1 MGSNSTF
8 RVSAPSTQHTV
19 GLIGATIARSLS
31 PAMQNAAFLYHGL
44 PDRYTLWPVAE
55 ADVPAAIAA
64 MRAPGMRGA
73 NIPIPYKSLVLPLVD
88 VLGTRPDVRV
98 LGALNTIVR
107 RVDGT
112 LLGLNTD
119 VDGFL
124 RALDAAGFEPRGARV
139 VLLGAGGAARAVAWA
154 LVQADIESLALI
166 NRSIDRAADLV
177 AMLERAA
184 PPRPRVPV
192 LVLGDRDDDVGH
204 AIEEATLLVNAT
216 PVGAD
221 DAQTPIEPA
230 LLHPRLLVCDLI
242 YRSTPLLRAAAACG
256 AATQDGLEMLVQQGG
271 LAFEAWTGLAAP
283 IDVMR
288 RAAFEARAGLV

>member
-73 NIPIPYKSLVLPLVD
+73 NITIPYKSLVLPLVD
-88 VLGTRPDVRV
+88 VLGTRPDVQV

-139 VLLGAGGAARAVAWA
+139 VLLGAGGAARAVAWG

-184 PPRPRVPV
+184 PPHPRVPV
-192 LVLGDRDDDVGH
+192 VVLSDDDVGH

-221 DAQTPIEPA
+221 NILTPIEPA

-242 YRSTPLLRAAAACG
+242 YRSTPLLRATAACG

-288 RAAFEARAGLV
+288 RAALEARARLV

>member
-1 MGSNSTF
+1 MGSSSTF

-31 PAMQNAAFLYHGL
+31 PAMQNAAFLYHDL

-73 NIPIPYKSLVLPLVD
+73 NITIPYKSVVLPLVD
-88 VLGTRPDVRV
+88 VLGADPDVRV

-124 RALDAAGFEPRGARV
+124 RALDAAGFKPRGARV
-139 VLLGAGGAARAVAWA
+139 VLLGAGGAARAVAWG
-154 LVQADIESLALI
+154 LVQAAIESLALI
-166 NRSIDRAADLV
+166 NRSIDRSADLV
-177 AMLERAA
+177 AMLEQAA
-184 PPRPRVPV
+184 SPRPRVPV
-192 LVLGDRDDDVGH
+192 VVLSDDDVGH

-221 DAQTPIEPA
+221 GLQTPIEPA
-230 LLHPRLLVCDLI
+230 HLHPRLLVCDLI
-242 YRSTPLLRAAAACG
+242 YRSTPLLRAAEARG

-283 IDVMR
+283 LDVMR
-288 RAAFEARAGLV
+288 RAALEARERLV